1 MKQKVGTKRKTDFS
15 FERLEAFLQG
25 NPGDGRGTGK
35 GPGDDEYSAGREA
48 EKIIRQAR
56 EKSVFIEHEAYEKGY
71 AQGEK
76 DGFEFGKEKL
86 IIELQNFTRIMRE
99 INDLKSSL
107 YKKWEEEILT
117 LTLAIARKV
126 IHHEVITSP
135 ELIRYAIREA
145 LNHVVEN
152 SKVRIRAHPY
162 DFAFVDEI
170 KEDFLKGIAGLKHV
184 EIVEDKNITQGGCLL
199 ETEFGDIDVT
209 LDGQMAAVEAAVEK
223 VLKTGKE
230 ITNDSSQ

>member
-1 MKQKVGTKRKTDFS
+1 MRQKIGTKRKTDFS
-15 FERLEAFLQG
+15 FERLEAVLQG
-25 NPGDGRGTGK
+25 DPGDSRMTGK
-35 GPGDDEYSAGREA
+35 GPGDDKYDARKEAGE
-48 EKIIRQAR
+48 IIRQAR
-56 EKSVFIEHEAYEKGY
+56 EKAVFIEHEAYEKGY

-86 IIELQNFTRIMRE
+86 MVELQNFIRIMRE
-99 INDLKSSL
+99 INDLKSLL

-117 LTLAIARKV
+117 LTLAIARKI
-126 IHHEVITSP
+126 IHHEVTTSP
-135 ELIRYAIREA
+135 ELIRCAIKEA
-145 LNHVVEN
+145 LNYVVEN

-209 LDGQMAAVEAAVEK
+209 LDGQLAAVEIAIEK
-223 VLKTGKE
+223 VLKAGKG
-230 ITNDSSQ
+230 IDA

>member
-35 GPGDDEYSAGREA
+35 RPGDDEYVARRGA
-48 EKIIRQAR
+48 EEIIRQAR

-99 INDLKSSL
+99 INELKSSL